1 MQLHSMHCYKGQKY
15 IQCNSILENL
25 GLKDF
30 TVEFL
35 NFAFILTP
43 IIRIEQVLL
52 LQKKMMGPVGQ
63 ALYPEV

>member
-1 MQLHSMHCYKGQKY
+1 MHCYKGQKY

-43 IIRIEQVLL
+43 IIIIEQVLL
-52 LQKKMMGPVGQ
+52 LQKKMTGPVGQ